1 MAWPGQQIWVNFL
14 SKANGGLDPQ
24 EQSTVNQKLLS
35 AKVASYMCWLVQ
47 EGSLMQAIFT
57 NLQNYECQLHGKR
70 PEKIVH
76 TCAHF
81 SVLFACIDDHT
92 IFNFYLLNLTSD

>member
-57 NLQNYECQLHGKR
+57 NLQNYECQLHGKH
-70 PEKIVH
+70 IIIIMH
-76 TCAHF
+76 ISLSFLH
-81 SVLFACIDDHT
+81 VLMT
-92 IFNFYLLNLTSD
+92 IYNFLFLSS